1 LISLPSGHNY
11 GIAVSSDGYLFYSD
25 NFVIPEFESYHEVV
39 RNIKLQRIEIGK
51 GIALNNIFFEYKKV
65 ELSRE
70 SKVELQRILKLME
83 KYPKLEIEVSGHT
96 DNIGG
101 DEYNKSLSLRRAKS
115 VVNYLVKNGIS
126 SNRLVAKGYGF
137 DKPISTND
145 TDEGRKKNRRSEI
158 TIIKK

>member
-1 LISLPSGHNY
+1 
-11 GIAVSSDGYLFYSD
+11 
-25 NFVIPEFESYHEVV
+25 
-39 RNIKLQRIEIGK
+39 
-51 GIALNNIFFEYKKV
+51 
-65 ELSRE
+65 
-70 SKVELQRILKLME
+70 ME